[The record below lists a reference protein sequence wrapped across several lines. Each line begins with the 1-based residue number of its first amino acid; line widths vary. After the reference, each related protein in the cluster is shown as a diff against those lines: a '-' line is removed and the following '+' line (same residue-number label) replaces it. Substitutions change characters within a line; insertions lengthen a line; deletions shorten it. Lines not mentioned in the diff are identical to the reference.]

1 VIFVE
6 DASPRLELPIL
17 SEKLLLKMFQA
28 WISLASARVEEN
40 RIVISQL
47 ERAGVRA
54 TVTTIASHANAYPYL
69 YGPGPGV
76 RRGSSTG

>member
-1 VIFVE
+1 VIVIE
-6 DASPRLELPIL
+6 DARPRLELPIL
-17 SEKLLLKMFQA
+17 LEKLLLKMFQA

-40 RIVISQL
+40 TIVIWQL

-54 TVTTIASHANAYPYL
+54 TVTTIPSHANAYPYRC
-69 YGPGPGV
+69 GPGPAV